1 MTSSKGLKLTL
12 IISLAMVVAACGST
26 PPASKTAITS
36 DELLDTKMDLM
47 FATEF
52 PVTGKADAMILAGQ
66 AWSSGDI
73 NRALFFYVRALQ
85 FDQEDAELLAVIGK
99 IQYAQNRPEMA
110 VRAFSM
116 ALQADPDNATSYEGR
131 GLILLANDRTEQA
144 EADLQRAVE
153 IEPTAWR
160 ARNGLGILADRRGDH
175 ATATRHYDAALIIV
189 PDSAVVLNNR
199 GYSSFLAGNYR
210 SATEDLHIAADQH
223 DYERAWINLGAVY
236 AREGRYI
243 PAVDMYLKVLSEPQ
257 TYNKVAEAAIA
268 NNDYET
274 AQQLLEQAIY
284 ESPTYF
290 PAAEDNLS
298 QLRLLK
304 Q

>member
-12 IISLAMVVAACGST
+12 IISLAMVIVACGST
-26 PPASKTAITS
+26 PPASKVAITS
-36 DELLDTKMDLM
+36 GELLDTKMDLM

-52 PVTGKADAMILAGQ
+52 PVTGKADAMTLAGQ
-66 AWSSGDI
+66 AWSTGDI

-99 IQYAQNRPEMA
+99 IHYTQNRPEMA

>member
-1 MTSSKGLKLTL
+1 V
-12 IISLAMVVAACGST
+12 VVAACGST
-26 PPASKTAITS
+26 PPASKIVVAS
-36 DELLDTKMDLM
+36 DELLHTKMDLM
-47 FATEF
+47 IATEF
-52 PVTGKADAMILAGQ
+52 PVTGKSDAMTLAGH

-73 NRALFFYVRALQ
+73 DRALFFYVRALQ
-85 FDQEDAELLAVIGK
+85 FDQEDAELLTVIGK
-99 IQYAQNRPEMA
+99 IHYAQNRPEMA

-116 ALQADPDNATSYEGR
+116 ALQADPDNAASLEGR
-131 GLILLANDRTEQA
+131 GLILLANDRSELA
-144 EADLQRAVE
+144 EADLQRTVK

-160 ARNGLGILADRRGDH
+160 AHNGLGILADRRGDH
-175 ATATRHYDAALIIV
+175 TTATRHYDAALIIV

-199 GYSSFLAGNYR
+199 GYSSFLAGDNR
-210 SATEDLHIAADQH
+210 SATADLHIAAGQY

-268 NNDYET
+268 NYDYET
-274 AQQLLEQAIY
+274 AQHLLEKAIY